1 MMHYFLQVSSEDMKY
16 AFVVSTVFYPF
27 AGWLADVYYG
37 RYKVVR
43 NSMRIGL
50 AAALTY
56 NFMLVVCSYLYN
68 GNCRTKEQKHMYEK
82 VIYYGKDVIGAV
94 GLVGMSGFQANLLQ
108 LGIDQFVDAS
118 SIEISSYICWYV
130 WVIFLSRCFVT
141 FTQVCQSQGLR
152 YEELLP
158 FFSISFF
165 LTFSIVLDIFLNH
178 WLIKEPVVHN
188 PLKLIFQVL
197 KYVWKNKHPHL
208 RSAFTYWEDKPY
220 SRIDLGKAKYGG
232 PFTTEQVEDVKTF
245 FRILLI
251 VSVSSIL
258 LGLCLVLEAAFS
270 VLMTHYH
277 GGGGR
282 YNKDSQKTATNG
294 TYWENCYKHQAVEG
308 LANLLM
314 VGLIP
319 VLEFVLYPLFRKC
332 SLCAKFGIMYR
343 FLLGVFLLSIYEL
356 YIMSLEAIAVS
367 SNHNATCFLVLTDTH
382 THHPD
387 AHHVKPVLMDYRW
400 LMPSRVFSAGS
411 MYLLV
416 TSGIEFICAQAPY
429 SMKGL
434 FAGIIYCLSGV
445 AASIA
450 LGLWLHFK
458 VTVAIYTC
466 GVWFYFSVFVFT
478 FFLLCVG
485 FGLVKWYSFRRR
497 DENIHNE
504 QIFAVDYFD
513 RYNSCPRN

>member
-1 MMHYFLQVSSEDMKY
+1 MIHYVLQVSSGDMKY
-16 AFVVSTVFYPF
+16 AFVVSIVFYPF

-37 RYKVVR
+37 RYKVIR

-50 AAALTY
+50 AAVLTY
-56 NFMLVVCSYLYN
+56 NFLLVACSYVSTC
-68 GNCRTKEQKHMYEK
+68 NCKTKEWKDMHENVIRYVK
-82 VIYYGKDVIGAV
+82 VVIAAV
-94 GLVGMSGFQANLLQ
+94 GLIGMSGFQANLLQ
-108 LGIDQFVDAS
+108 LGIDQFIDAS

-141 FTQVCQSQGLR
+141 FTQVCQYQILHH
-152 YEELLP
+152 EELP

-165 LTFSIVLDIFLNH
+165 LTFSVVSDIFLNH

-197 KYVWKNKHPHL
+197 KYAMKNKHPNL

-251 VSVSSIL
+251 VSVASIL
-258 LGLCLVLEAAFS
+258 MGLCLVLEVAFS
-270 VLMTHYH
+270 VLMKHYH
-277 GGGGR
+277 GGDSR
-282 YNKDSQKTATNG
+282 YNKDCHKTAING
-294 TYWENCYKHQAVEG
+294 KYWENCYIQQVVEG

-367 SNHNATCFLVLTDTH
+367 SNHNATCFLASANKHSVDANH
-382 THHPD
+382 T
-387 AHHVKPVLMDYRW
+387 VKQDYRW
-400 LMPSRVFSAGS
+400 LMPSRIFSAGS

-416 TSGIEFICAQAPY
+416 TSGIEFIWAQAPY

-434 FAGIIYCLSGV
+434 SAGIIYCLSGV

-450 LGLWLHFK
+450 LGLWRVINIK
-458 VTVAIYTC
+458 VTFTNYTC